1 MCEAEGGATAEVAV
15 ALGVETAGSWV
26 AREAADDSLA
36 ILEER
41 VANMSVVLEGKAGEL
56 EAAGATGAA
65 DETPSVPME
74 NTSDWQ

>member
-1 MCEAEGGATAEVAV
+1 MAV
-15 ALGVETAGSWV
+15 ALGVETAESWV

-36 ILEER
+36 MVEES

-56 EAAGATGAA
+56 EAAGSTGAA
-65 DETPSVPME
+65 VETPSVPME